1 MPRLSV
7 FDLLH
12 RGVVYSLLG
21 ISGWAVFVGVYGH
34 KERKAALMA
43 RAQGERNRP
52 APQTKVTYQ
61 MQFSSAN
68 GGRGAAETRRIC
80 ASARCAGCYPVQK
93 VFVKRDVPGVALS
106 LCGIHCHV
114 SILSTA

>member
-43 RAQGERNRP
+43 RAQAVRHSRMAASEQQKQEEFALARAAQDVIP
-52 APQTKVTYQ
+52 SKK
-61 MQFSSAN
+61 SS
-68 GGRGAAETRRIC
+68 
-80 ASARCAGCYPVQK
+80 
-93 VFVKRDVPGVALS
+93 
-106 LCGIHCHV
+106 
-114 SILSTA
+114 